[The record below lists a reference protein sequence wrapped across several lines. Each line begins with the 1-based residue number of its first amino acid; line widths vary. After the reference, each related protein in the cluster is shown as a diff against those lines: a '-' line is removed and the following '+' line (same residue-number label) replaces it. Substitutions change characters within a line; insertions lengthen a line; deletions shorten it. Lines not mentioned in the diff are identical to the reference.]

1 MYAMVCT
8 KLDIAHAVRV
18 VSRYMSNPRNST
30 RLVNLGFSAFDSI
43 LARSTLE
50 SFLYIALSI
59 KITFILIIIFRFY
72 SSQNLYSNASSP

>member
-8 KLDIAHAVRV
+8 KLDIAHVVRV

-30 RLVNLGFSAFDSI
+30 RLINSGLSAFDSI
-43 LARSTLE
+43 LARSALE
-50 SFLYIALSI
+50 SFLYIALSL
-59 KITFILIIIFRFY
+59 KITFILITIFRFY